1 MTKSTARQSALDRQ
15 RSLAKALR
23 PGVVPLRQMISADNL
38 PEPVKRAFRELKLE
52 PNDET
57 DWKVLA
63 ALLAIH
69 VFDEGKKPGRHRWT
83 DFQLIDLLWEAHKLR
98 EKRPSLTNSDER
110 TCELLAKTGPVH
122 FRAGK
127 GKGLGLVKQ
136 LNTAR
141 EKFKNISGAF
151 PLAFGRN

>member
-1 MTKSTARQSALDRQ
+1 ME
-15 RSLAKALR
+15 
-23 PGVVPLRQMISADNL
+23 PLRQLILTGSL
-38 PEPVKRAFRELKLE
+38 PEPAERAFRELKLD

-69 VFDEGKKPGRHRWT
+69 VFDEGKRPGRYPWT
-83 DFQLIDLLWEAHKLR
+83 DFQLIQLLWKVDKLR
-98 EKRPSLTNSDER
+98 QKNPHLSNSDER

-122 FRAGK
+122 FRSGK

-136 LNTAR
+136 LNKAR
-141 EKFKNISGAF
+141 QKFKNISAAF